1 MNELFNVEGTEGLY
15 AEFVRIYG
23 TRERVNDIISPN
35 IAAIGD
41 IVLPFN
47 SIFHYQASVKGE
59 VGPSNTYPFISNYP
73 ARVNMYFNLEYEK
86 PLGSIK
92 EVKFD
97 VNKMIK
103 RYEGAHFIYTR
114 TRNYTTVMSK
124 QKELIVNNLA
134 IGSCNIVYKNR
145 TIYTPFQESYNELLT
160 LLTSVN
166 EFATYGRH
174 QFIEIKLPKTFPT
187 FKQLEQVFIRY
198 KNFFDENYT
207 VTKYEKVPL
216 VPFQAE
222 SSYWLLDLYAFLIGY
237 DLAPY
242 SLFSKLSDAAVDQ
255 LEIIFSYN
263 GKCWITNL
271 GVIKRLLSSDD
282 KPGETKPNN
291 VKINKFKTFYLKVI
305 SLVNP
310 ISEEELKAA
319 GKKNGEDETS
329 AEEGEGEDQG
339 EVSTPA
345 TDVGTDP
352 APRDLADLY
361 SSTPRPSDVQPD
373 TEGNASEKNNNEP
386 PIGETDEISLAS
398 SDPNS
403 VDNWGKEVDDSLF
416 ETATVEDKSV
426 NVEIPYSPTAS
437 IERELDKLSRT
448 GGATSKEIDYFRRVS
463 QSYKDIEIDGKTI
476 DELIN
481 YGPEDVAVI
490 PENIAPD
497 SISVPDKSALKSDTQ
512 RFRDDYIKNVMN
524 KQIVEAILHVQ
535 NGKVALLD
543 LQKEITVTADSKY
556 VVYTGK
562 FQPIGGSQSTRR
574 MRIPL
579 VETDGTFTINGV
591 KSYSQNLRVEKPIR
605 KLTPTKV
612 ALTSYYPR
620 KIMIER
626 STAVADDY
634 VRWLKRAIVKA
645 SREGNGF
652 SVKLGGKTFT
662 AKGICFYYSILASR
676 FKEIQTKEF
685 LFNFDM
691 EKTIEEKGW
700 GKYCNEETWVVGEHE
715 RHPLLIDKN
724 GFVSYNGNLVAY
736 IETILNVDMKKAP
749 VGHSTV
755 NISGYKFPA
764 VVVLSYW
771 MGFSRLMEMIGANYR
786 VASIDKQIK
795 IEPDEFMVNF
805 SDERLIFSRRDRFQ
819 SLILAGLLKLDLLK
833 NYSRSHLDDPTIWF
847 SLIND
852 SRVRPSH
859 FKEMENIFNMF
870 IDPFCARRLKSLG
883 YPTEMDKLTI
893 EGIKLLLSNEAPHE
907 VEITEQ
913 VLIGYEKF
921 AGHIYSEMCKANR
934 QLWNKPNSA
943 KKTFD
948 LNPEAV
954 MMGIITDTSTQVC
967 EEVNPVSAVKQCEEV
982 TFGGTF
988 GRNERAMVR
997 RTRGQL
1003 DNYAGVISEAGKDSG
1018 KVGFVTY
1025 LTSDAK
1031 IADMYG
1037 TIDLSKPDT
1046 NTGKGSVA
1054 LNLFYGGTKESA
1066 QRTMF
1071 TGVQA
1076 SQMMATNSYEI
1087 NPIRMSYD
1095 TMVAYRTGEMYSS
1108 IAKEDGKVVEVTEYG
1123 IKVQYENG
1131 KEDRFPI
1138 GYDVG
1143 KGGGEYHKHYK
1154 ITDVKVGDTFKAG
1167 KILAWDELYFARD
1180 PFDSNR
1186 VVFKTGMMVRVGLFE
1201 EQYTFEDSMGL
1212 TSDFARRSNT
1222 PFLKSDSFIVRADQ
1236 SIKLHAKVGD
1246 YVEYDSIL
1254 CDIQDPISSV
1264 FGDDGELDGLER
1276 YGIKQQKAKLAGV
1289 ITKID
1294 VTYNGDI
1301 EDWDKDLKKFIK
1313 SQDSHRAKVA
1323 QYKYLTA
1330 SNGNVGGNTSIGK
1343 SKVYPDT
1350 ALVTIT
1356 IEANINSTTADKF
1369 VLGNQMK
1376 GTVGYIYPNSVKTL
1390 DGRPVDIIFSVKSIL
1405 ARMVL
1410 SMRDKLACNEVNNVW
1425 TLRMIEKYG
1434 TDLN

>member
-1 MNELFNVEGTEGLY
+1 MNELFKVEGNETLY
-15 AEFVRIYG
+15 SEFVRIFG
-23 TRERVNDIISPN
+23 TRERVNDITTPN
-35 IAAIGD
+35 ISAIGD
-41 IVLPFN
+41 VVLPFN
-47 SIFHYQASVKGE
+47 SIFHYQANVKGE

-73 ARVNMYFNLEYEK
+73 RRVNMYFNLEYDK
-86 PLGSIK
+86 PLGSIR

-103 RYEGAHFIYTR
+103 RYEGAHFIYAR
-114 TRNYTTVMSK
+114 TRNYTTVMGK
-124 QKELIVNNLA
+124 DKELLVNNLA

-145 TIYTPFQESYNELLT
+145 TIYTPFQESYNELTT
-160 LLTSVN
+160 LINSVN

-187 FKQLEQVFIRY
+187 YKQIAQVFERY
-198 KNFFDENYT
+198 KNFFDEEYN
-207 VTKYEKVPL
+207 VVKYEKVPL

-222 SSYWLLDLYAFLIGY
+222 SSYWLLDLYAFLIGF

-255 LEIIFSYN
+255 LEIILSYN
-263 GKCWITNL
+263 GKCWIINL
-271 GVIKRLLSSDD
+271 GVVKRLLSSED
-282 KPGETKPNN
+282 KPDETK
-291 VKINKFKTFYLKVI
+291 VSTTKINKFKLFYLKLI

-310 ISEEELKAA
+310 INEEELKANA
-319 GKKNGEDETS
+319 KKGNDEATQ
-329 AEEGEGEDQG
+329 EEGDGEEQG
-339 EVSTPA
+339 EVSTS
-345 TDVGTDP
+345 TSDVGIDP

-373 TEGNASEKNNNEP
+373 TKGDTSEKNNNEP

-398 SDPNS
+398 TDINS

-416 ETATVEDKSV
+416 ETATIEDKSV

-476 DELIN
+476 EELIS
-481 YGPEDVAVI
+481 YTREDVIVKSD
-490 PENIAPD
+490 NIAPD
-497 SISVPDKSALKSDTQ
+497 SVSVPDKSALKSDTQ
-512 RFRDDYIKNVMN
+512 RFRDDYIKTLMN

-543 LQKEITVTADSKY
+543 LQKETTVTADSKY
-556 VVYTGK
+556 VVFTGK

-591 KSYSQNLRVEKPIR
+591 KSYSQNTRVERPIR

-652 SVKLGGKTFT
+652 SVKLGGKSFVT
-662 AKGICFYYSILASR
+662 KGICFYYSILAGR
-676 FKEIQTKEF
+676 FKEIHTKDY

-700 GKYCNEETWVVGEHE
+700 EKYCSEESWVVGEKDG
-715 RHPLLIDKN
+715 HPLLIDKN
-724 GFVSYNGNLVAY
+724 GHVSYNGNLVGY
-736 IETILNVDMKKAP
+736 IENILNVDMKKAP

-771 MGFSRLMEMIGANYR
+771 MGFSRLLEMIGATYR
-786 VASIDKQIK
+786 VASPDKQIK
-795 IEPDEFMVNF
+795 IEPDEFMINF

-819 SLILAGLLKLDLLK
+819 TLIIAGLLKLDLLK

-870 IDPFCARRLKSLG
+870 IDPFCARRLQVLG
-883 YPTEMDKLTI
+883 YPTEMDKLVI

-913 VLIGYEKF
+913 VVLGYEKF

-954 MMGIITDTSTQVC
+954 MMNIITDSSTQAC
-967 EEVNPVSAVKQCEEV
+967 EEVNPIIAVKQCEEV

-1003 DNYAGVISEAGKDSG
+1003 DNYAGIISEAGKDSG

-1037 TIDLSKPDT
+1037 NFDLDKPDT

-1066 QRTMF
+1066 QRTLF

-1076 SQMMATNSYEI
+1076 SQMMATNAYQI

-1095 TMVAYRTGEMYSS
+1095 SMIAYRTGEIYSS
-1108 IAKEDGKVVEVTEYG
+1108 IAKEKGVVTEVTEYG

-1138 GYDVG
+1138 GYEVG
-1143 KGGGEYHKHYK
+1143 KGAGEYHKHYK
-1154 ITDVKVGDTFKAG
+1154 VTDMKVGDTFEAG
-1167 KILAWDELYFARD
+1167 KILAWDELFFDRD

-1201 EQYTFEDSMGL
+1201 EQFTFEDSMAI
-1212 TSDFARRSNT
+1212 TSHFARRSNT
-1222 PFLKSDSFIVRADQ
+1222 PFLKADSFIVRAEQ
-1236 SIKLHAKVGD
+1236 SIKMHVKVGD
-1246 YVEYDSIL
+1246 RVEYDAIL

-1264 FGDDGELDGLER
+1264 FSDDGELDGLER
-1276 YGIKQQKAKLAGV
+1276 YGIKQQKAKIAGV

-1313 SQDSHRAKVA
+1313 SQDNHRAKVA
-1323 QYKYLTA
+1323 EYKYLTA

-1350 ALVTIT
+1350 ALVVIT
-1356 IEANINSTTADKF
+1356 IEDNIDSTTADKF

-1376 GTVGYIYPNSVKTL
+1376 GTVGYIYPTGVKTL

-1410 SMRDKLACNEVNNVW
+1410 SMRDKLACNEINNVW

-1434 TDLN
+1434 TNLN